1 MKLIPHTVKVNLAD
15 DLHLLVEII
24 GESLYDFSIE
34 SVTMVDHGKESVLE
48 GLEDGFLTE
57 IKEWTFEALE
67 KENKEYV
74 FIGY

>member
-34 SVTMVDHGKESVLE
+34 SVTMVDHGKVSVLE